1 MRKYA
6 NRYLITSIIAT
17 GSIAISQGAP
27 APKNKKANL
36 LIIITDQQRFDAMSR
51 AGNTILQT
59 PNLDRLAREG
69 VFFKNAY
76 TQCAVCA
83 PARASILTGCTVEN
97 HGILT
102 NELSTSSK
110 KDGRMLMPTYD
121 ELLSQNGY
129 HCEYYG
135 KWHSP
140 EFHTAVYRNP
150 ELYSKNGAF
159 AISIPGLTAFYKDF
173 VDVVYPKPG
182 LEAGQLYDSFTN
194 RPYLVNPLDKRYGMT
209 NQEVQQSGKKY
220 IQPDLH
226 GESLT
231 PVDYSLTAFEA
242 RQAIDAIERNKDSTF
257 SITCSFHFP
266 HAPMIPPK
274 PYSDMYPV
282 ANMPV
287 PASIADQML
296 NTPYRTQNGRLQNPE
311 YANPE
316 LIKYMESD
324 YYGLVKEID
333 DWVGKILDKLDELGL
348 TDNTMV
354 IFTSDHGE
362 MLGSHGMREK
372 NVFYEESA
380 HVPLLIRFPGRINP
394 GTTVDGYVS
403 TMNLFATINDY
414 LQMPEYPSDGKS
426 LRGLIEGTD
435 HSMGNYVVT
444 EWLYNQDK
452 QPAYMIVKDKWKL
465 FIPYSAESNVINAL
479 YNLNDDPYEMNNL
492 IGNNPYRKN
501 YEAKANEL
509 REDILNW
516 LKEHHSAHYDGV
528 KSRDLMKADLSTG
541 ALIAPQKQ
549 FGIYPN
555 PTTGKVTI
563 DSYAE
568 KINGIRICDLL
579 GRVIHSDDESF
590 TGVRTFDMPAK
601 PGCYIIKV
609 QSKYPFPAQKVI
621 VK

>member
-1 MRKYA
+1 MKK
-6 NRYLITSIIAT
+6 NTNKYLITSLIAAGSFVT
-17 GSIAISQGAP
+17 GQGVA
-27 APKNKKANL
+27 APKDRKANL
-36 LIIITDQQRFDAMSR
+36 LIIMTDQQRFDAMSM
-51 AGNTILQT
+51 AGNSILQT

-69 VFFKNAY
+69 VFFKKAY
-76 TQCAVCA
+76 TQCAVCG
-83 PARASILTGCTVEN
+83 PARATILTGCTVEN

-102 NELSTSSK
+102 NELTNSSK
-110 KDGRMLMPTYD
+110 EDGRMLMPTFD
-121 ELLSQNGY
+121 EILTQNGY

-140 EFHTAVYRNP
+140 KFHTAVYKNP
-150 ELYSKNGAF
+150 ELYSKNGTF

-194 RPYLVNPLDKRYGMT
+194 RPYIMNPLDKRYGMT
-209 NQEVQQSGKKY
+209 NEQVPQSGKTY

-231 PVDYSLTAFEA
+231 PVDDSFTAFEA
-242 RQAIDAIERNKDSTF
+242 KQTIDAIERNKDSTF

-274 PYSDMYPV
+274 PYSDKFPV

-287 PASIADQML
+287 PASIADPMV

-316 LIKYMESD
+316 LIEYMESD
-324 YYGLVKEID
+324 YYALVKEID

-348 TDNTMV
+348 SDNTMV

-380 HVPLLIRFPGRINP
+380 HVPLVIRFPGRITP
-394 GTTVDGYVS
+394 GTKVDGYVS
-403 TMNLFATINDY
+403 NINLFATINDY

-435 HSMGNYVVT
+435 QTMGKYVVT

-452 QPAYMIVKDKWKL
+452 QPAYMIVKDNWKL

-479 YNLNDDPYEMNNL
+479 YNLNEDPFEMNNL

-509 REDILNW
+509 REVLLNW
-516 LKEHHSAHYDGV
+516 LKEHHSKHYDGV

-541 ALIAPQKQ
+541 SIDQRKKQ
-549 FGIYPN
+549 FRVFPN
-555 PTTGKVTI
+555 PTSGHITL
-563 DSYAE
+563 DSYTE
-568 KINGIRICDLL
+568 KINAIDIYDLY
-579 GRVIHSDDESF
+579 GRVIFTDNTSF
-590 TGVRTFDMPAK
+590 TGLKTFDIPLKSGVCM
-601 PGCYIIKV
+601 IKALG
-609 QSKYPFPAQKVI
+609 K
-621 VK
+621 